1 MLPDAGSVA
10 RSLWI
15 GLRAKPQDRD
25 SLGARFAA
33 LAASHPQRQALRF
46 EMRSWSYGELNA
58 WANRIAATM
67 KAFGVRR
74 GDVIAVLM
82 ENRPEALVYVLAAVK
97 LGAVAGMLNP
107 QQRGA
112 ALEQAIGLVWPR
124 AYIVGDE
131 CREAFDAV
139 RLPRGRGAPLIWW
152 DGEGAAPSAPSG
164 YRELRVDSRGASK
177 ADPVETAQLTLA
189 EPCFYIFTSGT
200 TGLPKA
206 SKMTHFRWLRS
217 FAGLGAG
224 AVRLKPDD
232 VLYCPLPLYHNN
244 ALTVA
249 WSTVLAAGATLAL
262 GRRFS
267 ASQFWNEIRANGA
280 TAFCY
285 IGELCRYLLLQ
296 PPGPNDRAHRVRVI
310 VGNGLRPELWEAF
323 QARFGV
329 GRICEFYGASE
340 GNLAFANAFGVARS
354 AGYCPLSYA
363 VVAFDAAQ
371 EQPQREAGGRLR
383 RVGRG
388 EVGLLITEVN
398 EFSPFDGYTDSA
410 ASQARLLRGVF
421 ADDDCWFD
429 TGDLVRDQGFHHI
442 QFVDRVGDTFRW
454 KGENVA
460 STEVEAALN
469 ACTGVEEAV
478 VYGVQLPHADGRAG
492 MAALTL
498 SGRLDGK
505 ALQQQLAQQL
515 PAYALPLFLR
525 LREAQQTTGT
535 FKLRK
540 VELKREGCDP
550 RRIDEPLYVLRDR
563 QRGYEPL
570 DAALYRRI
578 EAGELRF

>member
-10 RSLWI
+10 RSLWV
-15 GLRAKPQDRD
+15 GLRARPQDQD
-25 SLGARFAA
+25 SLGARFAEI
-33 LAASHPQRQALRF
+33 AASHPRREALRF

-67 KAFGVRR
+67 KALGVRR

-82 ENRPEALVYVLAAVK
+82 ENRPEVLACVLATVK
-97 LGAVAGMLNP
+97 LGAVAAMLNP

-112 ALEQAIGLVWPR
+112 ALEHAIQLVWPR
-124 AYIVGDE
+124 VYIVGDE

-152 DGEGAAPSAPSG
+152 DGEGDVPAG
-164 YRELRVDSRGASK
+164 YRDLRADSRDATT
-177 ADPVETAQLTLA
+177 ADPAETARLTLA

-224 AVRLKPDD
+224 AVRLKADD

-267 ASQFWNEIRANGA
+267 ASQFWAEIRAHGA

-296 PPGPNDRAHRVRVI
+296 PQRPSDRAHRVRVI

-323 QARFGV
+323 QVRFGV
-329 GRICEFYGASE
+329 KRICEFYGASE

-363 VVAFDAAQ
+363 VVAFDAER
-371 EQPQREAGGRLR
+371 EQPQRDADGHLR
-383 RVGRG
+383 RVARG
-388 EVGLLITEVN
+388 EVGLLITEVS
-398 EFSPFDGYTDSA
+398 ERSPFDGYTDSS

-421 ADDDCWFD
+421 GDDDCWFD

-442 QFVDRVGDTFRW
+442 QFVDRVGDAFRW

-498 SGRLDGK
+498 SERFDGK
-505 ALQQQLAQQL
+505 MLYQQLARQL
-515 PAYALPLFLR
+515 PAYAVPLFLR
-525 LREAQQTTGT
+525 LRVAQQATET

-550 RRIDEPLYVLRDR
+550 RLIDEPLYVLRDR
-563 QRGYEPL
+563 KRGYEPL
-570 DAALYRRI
+570 DVALYRRI